1 MLIEL
6 AKTINSTLY
15 PDLQHGQWNAEPLSN
30 QMVFPSAANARRLEI
45 QK

>member
-15 PDLQHGQWNAEPLSN
+15 PDLQHGQWNAEP